1 MGATLRRRTPSKRGD
16 AMKFVVSLGLVLL
29 LIAEG
34 GCKRTAPPAPGPL
47 PVNVLTVV
55 EKEVN
60 EWDEFTGRLEAVE
73 SVEIRPRVSGYITEI
88 HFQAG
93 AIIRKGDLLYVI
105 DPRPYQADFDRAAA
119 EFERMQAQL
128 KLAQIELDRAKDL
141 RTKNTISASEFDQ
154 KAAAYQG
161 SAAASAAAEAAKNS
175 AALNLEFTQI
185 KSPIEG
191 RVSDARITL
200 GNLVQPG
207 AGAESVL
214 TTVVSVDPIY
224 AKLDGDENAILKY
237 IKLSEEG
244 KRVSARTE
252 RIPAFVELGNET
264 DFPHEG
270 VVDFVD
276 NRLDPGT
283 GTVRARVVLKN
294 WNPNLI
300 TPGFFVRVRVAG
312 ATPYRAALVADKVI
326 SSQQGLKYAF
336 VVKPDN
342 TIERRTLE
350 TASTFEGK
358 RIVKSGLKDGE
369 KVVSTR
375 LQLLQPGM
383 KVTPVPEETP
393 AGQPDATA
401 STTPSPAG
409 NDHG

>member
-1 MGATLRRRTPSKRGD
+1 
-16 AMKFVVSLGLVLL
+16 MKHFLIGVGLLSVLL
-29 LIAEG
+29 TAV
-34 GCKRTAPPAPGPL
+34 GCKKSSAPQQGPL
-47 PVNVLTVV
+47 PVNVVTVI

-73 SVEIRPRVSGYITEI
+73 SVDIRPRVSGYITEVHI
-88 HFQAG
+88 EAG
-93 AIIRKGDLLYVI
+93 AVIKKGDLLYVI

-154 KAAAYQG
+154 KAATYQG
-161 SAAASAAAEAAKNS
+161 ASAASASAEAAKNS

-185 KSPIEG
+185 KSPIDG

-207 AGAESVL
+207 AGPESVL

-224 AKLDGDENAILKY
+224 VKIDADENAVLKY
-237 IKLSEEG
+237 VKLSDEG
-244 KRVSARTE
+244 KRVSARTDK
-252 RIPAFVELGNET
+252 IAAWVELGNET
-264 DFPHEG
+264 GFPHEG

-283 GTVRARVVLKN
+283 GTVRARAVLKN
-294 WNPNLI
+294 WNPALI
-300 TPGFFVRVRVAG
+300 TPGFFARVRIAG
-312 ATPYRAALVADKVI
+312 ASPYRAALIADKVI
-326 SSQQGLKYAF
+326 SSQQGVKYVF

-342 TIERRTLE
+342 TLERRNVE
-350 TASTFEGK
+350 TGTMFEGK

-375 LQLLQPGM
+375 LQLIQPG
-383 KVTPVPEETP
+383 TPVKPVEEKSEVGSGKSEKP
-393 AGQPDATA
+393 
-401 STTPSPAG
+401 
-409 NDHG
+409 

>member
-1 MGATLRRRTPSKRGD
+1 
-16 AMKFVVSLGLVLL
+16 MKQFFFACAAFLFVFLTGS
-29 LIAEG
+29 
-34 GCKRTAPPAPGPL
+34 GCKKASVTQQPAL
-47 PVNVLTVV
+47 PVNVVTAI

-60 EWDEFTGRLEAVE
+60 EWDEFTGRLDPVE

-88 HFQAG
+88 HFEAG
-93 AIIRKGDLLYVI
+93 AIIKKGDLLYVI
-105 DPRPYQADFDRAAA
+105 DPRPYQADFNRAAA

-185 KSPIEG
+185 KSPIDG

-224 AKLDGDENAILKY
+224 AKVDADENAVLKY
-237 IKLSEEG
+237 VKLSGEG
-244 KRVSARTE
+244 KRVSARTAK
-252 RIPAFVELGNET
+252 IPAFVELGNET

-270 VVDFVD
+270 YIDFVD

-283 GTVRARVVLKN
+283 GTIRARVVLKN
-294 WNPNLI
+294 WNPNFI
-300 TPGFFVRVRVAG
+300 TPGFFARVRVAG
-312 ATPYRAALVADKVI
+312 ATPYRAA
-326 SSQQGLKYAF
+326 
-336 VVKPDN
+336 
-342 TIERRTLE
+342 
-350 TASTFEGK
+350 
-358 RIVKSGLKDGE
+358 
-369 KVVSTR
+369 
-375 LQLLQPGM
+375 
-383 KVTPVPEETP
+383 
-393 AGQPDATA
+393 
-401 STTPSPAG
+401 
-409 NDHG
+409 

>member
-1 MGATLRRRTPSKRGD
+1 
-16 AMKFVVSLGLVLL
+16 MKAIVKHSLIGVGVISILL
-29 LIAEG
+29 TAV
-34 GCKRTAPPAPGPL
+34 GCKKESAPQQGPL
-47 PVNVLTVV
+47 PVNVVTVI

-73 SVEIRPRVSGYITEI
+73 SVEIRPRVSGYITEVHI
-88 HFQAG
+88 EAG
-93 AIIRKGDLLYVI
+93 AVIKKGDLLYVI

-128 KLAQIELDRAKDL
+128 KLAQIELDRAKEL

-154 KAAAYQG
+154 KAATYQG
-161 SAAASAAAEAAKNS
+161 ASAAAASAEAAKNA

-185 KSPIEG
+185 KSPIDG

-207 AGAESVL
+207 PGADSVL

-224 AKLDGDENAILKY
+224 AKVDADENAILKY
-237 IKLSEEG
+237 VKLSEEG
-244 KRVSARTE
+244 KRVSARTAK
-252 RIPAFVELGNET
+252 IPAFVELGNET

-270 VVDFVD
+270 YIDFVD

-283 GTVRARVVLKN
+283 GTVRARAVLKN

-312 ATPYRAALVADKVI
+312 ATAYRAALIPDKVI
-326 SSQQGLKYAF
+326 SSQQGVKFVF
-336 VVKPDN
+336 VVKADN
-342 TIERRTLE
+342 TLERRNVE
-350 TASTFEGK
+350 TGTMFEGK

-375 LQLLQPGM
+375 LQLIQPGM
-383 KVTPVPEETP
+383 PVKPIEEKSEVGSGKSEHP
-393 AGQPDATA
+393 
-401 STTPSPAG
+401 
-409 NDHG
+409 

>member
-1 MGATLRRRTPSKRGD
+1 MTPFFIRIGILSIL
-16 AMKFVVSLGLVLL
+16 LG
-29 LIAEG
+29 IA
-34 GCKRTAPPAPGPL
+34 GCKKKSGPQQAPL
-47 PVNVLTVV
+47 PVNVLTVI

-88 HFQAG
+88 RFQAG
-93 AIIRKGDLLYVI
+93 AIIKKDDLLYVI

-128 KLAQIELDRAKDL
+128 KLSQIELDRAKEL
-141 RTKNTISASEFDQ
+141 RAKNTISASEFDQ
-154 KAAAYQG
+154 KAATYQG
-161 SAAASAAAEAAKNS
+161 SSAAARSAEAAKSS

-185 KSPIEG
+185 KSPIDG

-207 AGAESVL
+207 AGPESVL

-224 AKLDGDENAILKY
+224 AKVDADENAVLKY
-237 IKLSEEG
+237 VKLSEEG
-244 KRVSARTE
+244 KRVSARTAK
-252 RIPAFVELGNET
+252 IPAFIELGNET

-270 VVDFVD
+270 YIDFVD

-283 GTVRARVVLKN
+283 GTIRARVVLKN
-294 WNPNLI
+294 WNPNFI

-336 VVKPDN
+336 VVKPDS
-342 TIERRTLE
+342 TIERRNLE
-350 TASTFEGK
+350 TGSIFEGK

-375 LQLLQPGM
+375 LQLVQPGM
-383 KVTPVPEETP
+383 HVTPVPEPTSSS
-393 AGQPDATA
+393 GPDAK
-401 STTPSPAG
+401 PSAQSEPTK
-409 NDHG
+409 

>member
-1 MGATLRRRTPSKRGD
+1 
-16 AMKFVVSLGLVLL
+16 MKNSFFSIGFLLVLL
-29 LIAEG
+29 AAN
-34 GCKRTAPPAPGPL
+34 GCRKASPPSQGAL
-47 PVNVLTVV
+47 PVNVVTAI

-73 SVEIRPRVSGYITEI
+73 FVEIRPRVSGYITEI
-88 HFQAG
+88 PFNAG
-93 AIIRKGDLLYVI
+93 AIVKKGDLLYVI

-119 EFERMQAQL
+119 EVERMDAQL
-128 KLAQIELDRAKDL
+128 KLAQIELNRAKEL
-141 RTKNTISASEFDQ
+141 RGKNTISASEFDQ
-154 KAAAYQG
+154 KAATYQG
-161 SAAASAAAEAAKNS
+161 SAAAKSSAEAAKNS

-185 KSPIEG
+185 KSPIDG

-207 AGAESVL
+207 AGPESVL

-224 AKLDGDENAILKY
+224 AKVDADENAVLKY
-237 IKLSEEG
+237 VKLSEEG
-244 KRVSARTE
+244 KRVSARTAK
-252 RIPAFVELGNET
+252 IPAFVELGNET

-270 VVDFVD
+270 SVDFVD

-294 WNPNLI
+294 WNPALV
-300 TPGFFVRVRVAG
+300 TPGFFVRVRIAG
-312 ATPYRAALVADKVI
+312 ATPYRAALIDDKVI

-350 TASTFEGK
+350 TGTIFEGK
-358 RIVKSGLKDGE
+358 RIVKRGLKDGE

-375 LQLLQPGM
+375 LQMLQPGM
-383 KVTPVPEETP
+383 HVTPVEEK
-393 AGQPDATA
+393 
-401 STTPSPAG
+401 SEVG
-409 NDHG
+409 NRKSE

>member
-1 MGATLRRRTPSKRGD
+1 M
-16 AMKFVVSLGLVLL
+16 MKSFIRLGLLFFLL
-29 LIAEG
+29 AEI
-34 GCKRTAPPAPGPL
+34 GCKRATAPQQAAL
-47 PVNVLTVV
+47 PVNVVTVI

-88 HFQAG
+88 HFEAG
-93 AIIRKGDLLYVI
+93 GIIKKGDLLYVI

-128 KLAQIELDRAKDL
+128 KLSQIELDRAKEL
-141 RTKNTISASEFDQ
+141 RAKNTISASEFDQ
-154 KAAAYQG
+154 KAATYQG
-161 SAAASAAAEAAKNS
+161 SSAAARSAEGAKNS

-185 KSPIEG
+185 KSPIDG
-191 RVSDARITL
+191 RVSDARITV

-207 AGAESVL
+207 AGPESVL

-224 AKLDGDENAILKY
+224 AKVDADENAVLKY
-237 IKLSEEG
+237 VKLSEEG
-244 KRVSARTE
+244 KRVSARTDK
-252 RIPAFVELGNET
+252 IAAWVELGNET

-270 VVDFVD
+270 TIDFVD

-294 WNPNLI
+294 WNPALI
-300 TPGFFVRVRVAG
+300 TPGFFVRVRIAG
-312 ATPYRAALVADKVI
+312 ATPYRAALIADKVI

-342 TIERRTLE
+342 TIERRNLE
-350 TASTFEGK
+350 TGGIFEGK
-358 RIVKSGLKDGE
+358 RIVKNGLKDGE

-383 KVTPVPEETP
+383 HVTPVPESTP
-393 AGQPDATA
+393 ASGPEAKPTA
-401 STTPSPAG
+401 APSPTAK
-409 NDHG
+409 